1 MVTPAGRDRGG
12 LEANPDDPRGLLAHD
27 AAATR
32 RILGQPQPTGGRL
45 NPGPGV
51 AETLGGGNLPAPR
64 AGDPLARR
72 AHIVQR
78 DAIVESR
85 VQDVVRLVR
94 TRGQVRLGRHQ
105 QLQGAGLVANTLL
118 RESLDSAWVVGLE
131 HEQQIDVAVRRHLA
145 AGTGA
150 VENDPP
156 RSDGLDQRG
165 RHPLENVRPR
175 AAVGTGAGP
184 LQRFW
189 VGVWHIGMFA

>member
-1 MVTPAGRDRGG
+1 MMTAARRDRGG
-12 LEANPDDPRGLLAHD
+12 LEGEADDPCGFLAQGITQ
-27 AAATR
+27 ACR
-32 RILGQPQPTGGRL
+32 VLGQTQPVGSRL
-45 NPGPGV
+45 KPVPGV
-51 AETLGGGNLPAPR
+51 AETLAGGNLAVPR

-94 TRGQVRLGRHQ
+94 AGGQVRLGRHQ
-105 QLQGAGLVANTLL
+105 QLQDAGLVADTLL
-118 RESLDSAWVVGLE
+118 RASLDSVWVVGFE

-150 VENDPP
+150 VENDPL

-165 RHPLENVRPR
+165 RHPLEDVRPR
-175 AAVGTGAGP
+175 VAVGAGAGP
-184 LQRFW
+184 LQLFW
-189 VGVWHIGMFA
+189 VGV